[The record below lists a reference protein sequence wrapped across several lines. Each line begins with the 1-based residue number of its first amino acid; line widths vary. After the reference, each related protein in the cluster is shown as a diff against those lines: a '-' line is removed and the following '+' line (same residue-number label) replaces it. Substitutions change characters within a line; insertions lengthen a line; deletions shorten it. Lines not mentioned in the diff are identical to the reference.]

1 MFSSQIYCVTFVN
14 HRCTGGFTY
23 FTLHFIHA
31 TFCIEPRKTKE
42 AIATALQGQ
51 PTRQGFLQELSGK
64 GIAAILWQNDSGV
77 IYGVTY
83 IDHNSKTVFKGSLLG
98 KEYSA
103 SVINRKYGTIPPEKT
118 EEAPVIHPSEPEMKE
133 TELVEGLLDIFSLE
147 SYPYPADDLTQSP
160 YGKKKK
166 RKRRGPHLG

>member
-1 MFSSQIYCVTFVN
+1 MNCPTSRTRTDEGSYRYRPARTAHPSGIPAGTFWKR
-14 HRCTGGFTY
+14 HCRHTLAERFRCD
-23 FTLHFIHA
+23 L
-31 TFCIEPRKTKE
+31 C
-42 AIATALQGQ
+42 
-51 PTRQGFLQELSGK
+51 
-64 GIAAILWQNDSGV
+64 
-77 IYGVTY
+77 VTY

-160 YGKKKK
+160 YGKKKT

>member
-1 MFSSQIYCVTFVN
+1 M
-14 HRCTGGFTY
+14 
-23 FTLHFIHA
+23 
-31 TFCIEPRKTKE
+31 
-42 AIATALQGQ
+42 
-51 PTRQGFLQELSGK
+51 
-64 GIAAILWQNDSGV
+64 

-160 YGKKKK
+160 YGK
-166 RKRRGPHLG
+166 RKEKTQRSASGLIKCITINYHTAYVTRRNQRAQ

>member
-1 MFSSQIYCVTFVN
+1 MNCPTSRTRTDEGSYRYRPARTAHPSGIPAGTFW
-14 HRCTGGFTY
+14 
-23 FTLHFIHA
+23 
-31 TFCIEPRKTKE
+31 K
-42 AIATALQGQ
+42 
-51 PTRQGFLQELSGK
+51 
-64 GIAAILWQNDSGV
+64 ILWQNDSGV

-147 SYPYPADDLTQSP
+147 S
-160 YGKKKK
+160 
-166 RKRRGPHLG
+166 

>member
-1 MFSSQIYCVTFVN
+1 M
-14 HRCTGGFTY
+14 
-23 FTLHFIHA
+23 
-31 TFCIEPRKTKE
+31 
-42 AIATALQGQ
+42 
-51 PTRQGFLQELSGK
+51 
-64 GIAAILWQNDSGV
+64 

-147 SYPYPADDLTQSP
+147 SYRPDAKPLREKEKEKTQRSASGLIKCITIN
-160 YGKKKK
+160 YHTAYVT
-166 RKRRGPHLG
+166 RRNQRAQ

>member
-1 MFSSQIYCVTFVN
+1 MPDIPYPY
-14 HRCTGGFTY
+14 RR
-23 FTLHFIHA
+23 
-31 TFCIEPRKTKE
+31 RKLSLPPCKDS
-42 AIATALQGQ
+42 
-51 PTRQGFLQELSGK
+51 PPVRDSCRNFLEK
-64 GIAAILWQNDSGV
+64 AAILWQNDSGV

>member
-1 MFSSQIYCVTFVN
+1 M
-14 HRCTGGFTY
+14 
-23 FTLHFIHA
+23 
-31 TFCIEPRKTKE
+31 
-42 AIATALQGQ
+42 
-51 PTRQGFLQELSGK
+51 
-64 GIAAILWQNDSGV
+64 

-103 SVINRKYGTIPPEKT
+103 SVINRKCGAFPPEKT

-147 SYPYPADDLTQSP
+147 SYPYPADDLKQSP

>member
-1 MFSSQIYCVTFVN
+1 M
-14 HRCTGGFTY
+14 
-23 FTLHFIHA
+23 
-31 TFCIEPRKTKE
+31 
-42 AIATALQGQ
+42 
-51 PTRQGFLQELSGK
+51 
-64 GIAAILWQNDSGV
+64 

-118 EEAPVIHPSEPEMKE
+118 EEAPVIHPSE
-133 TELVEGLLDIFSLE
+133 LVEGLLDIFSLE

>member
-1 MFSSQIYCVTFVN
+1 MKKQV
-14 HRCTGGFTY
+14 
-23 FTLHFIHA
+23 
-31 TFCIEPRKTKE
+31 
-42 AIATALQGQ
+42 
-51 PTRQGFLQELSGK
+51 
-64 GIAAILWQNDSGV
+64 
-77 IYGVTY
+77 
-83 IDHNSKTVFKGSLLG
+83 G

>member
-1 MFSSQIYCVTFVN
+1 M
-14 HRCTGGFTY
+14 
-23 FTLHFIHA
+23 
-31 TFCIEPRKTKE
+31 
-42 AIATALQGQ
+42 
-51 PTRQGFLQELSGK
+51 
-64 GIAAILWQNDSGV
+64 

-166 RKRRGPHLG
+166 RKRKHLKMIAKRHC